1 MKRKQTILVVDD
13 EPMVLD
19 LFQKILSRERYTL
32 LTASNGKEALELVC
46 KKRPDL
52 VILDLKL
59 PDMSGIETLRRIN
72 RRNENPE
79 VIIITGYGS
88 METARA
94 AMRLGAYDYI
104 TKPFDIDYIRAL
116 IEDALSA
123 ASGSL
128 VQKVRGDE
136 EVLEETSVLSK
147 RTSQN
152 CSL

>member
-52 VILDLKL
+52 VILDLKM

-88 METARA
+88 METAKA

>member
-136 EVLEETSVLSK
+136 EVLEETSVLRK